1 MNKKTLV
8 TIIFFL
14 QIMICWN
21 LNAAP
26 VRQQINLNRG
36 WLFPLG
42 DVEGAEQTSFS
53 DQSWEQVNLH
63 FLFLTSCGRAYT
75 MGMAGTGRRLKCR
88 QHGRVNKYR
97 LNLKAYLF
105 KAKFS

>member
-36 WLFPLG
+36 WLFTLG

-53 DQSWEQVNLH
+53 SLIFSALLH
-63 FLFLTSCGRAYT
+63 VEERIQWVWL
-75 MGMAGTGRRLKCR
+75 
-88 QHGRVNKYR
+88 VPEDD
-97 LNLKAYLF
+97 
-105 KAKFS
+105 

>member
-36 WLFPLG
+36 WLFTLG

-53 DQSWEQVNLH
+53 DQSWEQVNLPH
-63 FLFLTSCGRAYT
+63 SFSLPYFMWKS
-75 MGMAGTGRRLKCR
+75 
-88 QHGRVNKYR
+88 V
-97 LNLKAYLF
+97 YL
-105 KAKFS
+105 SLIHI